1 MTSAFL
7 APHAMKRVQAVIS
20 WAQRNGL
27 FFALVILSI
36 YFSTV
41 SHHFLTASNISVVLL
56 QVSVVGIMAIPGAM
70 LVLSGYVDLSVGSVS
85 GLTAVVFAWLFQV
98 HTPELLAFVL
108 ALAAGTGWGVMNG
121 YLISYLGFSPIIVTL
136 GGLAGA
142 RGLAEIIT
150 QGYTVFGFGPQFAF
164 LGNGK
169 ILSLPVPVW
178 IFAVAFLLGAYA
190 WYQAPYGRWMTGT
203 GADRGAAR
211 SLGIPVQRIPFIL
224 YTLSGFAAALGGL
237 IVASQLDA
245 GSETIGTG
253 AELDVLTAI
262 LLGGVSFY
270 GGRGSLFGV
279 LWGVLFIGVLANGLV
294 QINISPFFSQ
304 FAVGIALVFAAA
316 LDVLY
321 QRLDRVQLAEEAEA
335 APPTELEEDLLQ
347 DTLLPSQGGGTH
359 EVV

>member
-1 MTSAFL
+1 MQWAAIQGVRTRRDMTSALL

-41 SHHFLTASNISVVLL
+41 SHHFLAASSISVVLL

-98 HTPELLAFVL
+98 HTPELLALFL

-142 RGLAEIIT
+142 RGLAEVIT
-150 QGYTVFGFGPQFAF
+150 QGYTVFGFGRQFAF
-164 LGNGK
+164 L
-169 ILSLPVPVW
+169 
-178 IFAVAFLLGAYA
+178 
-190 WYQAPYGRWMTGT
+190 
-203 GADRGAAR
+203 
-211 SLGIPVQRIPFIL
+211 
-224 YTLSGFAAALGGL
+224 
-237 IVASQLDA
+237 
-245 GSETIGTG
+245 
-253 AELDVLTAI
+253 
-262 LLGGVSFY
+262 
-270 GGRGSLFGV
+270 
-279 LWGVLFIGVLANGLV
+279 GVLANGLV

-347 DTLLPSQGGGTH
+347 DTLLSSQGGGTH